1 MADKIVLGFVSVW
14 FTVRCASAKVTSKH
28 HMSYVM
34 NVFIT
39 PQPNEIEGRSLYQA
53 KTSDALFVSCA
64 SQRMALLLA

>member
-1 MADKIVLGFVSVW
+1 
-14 FTVRCASAKVTSKH
+14 
-28 HMSYVM
+28 MSYVM